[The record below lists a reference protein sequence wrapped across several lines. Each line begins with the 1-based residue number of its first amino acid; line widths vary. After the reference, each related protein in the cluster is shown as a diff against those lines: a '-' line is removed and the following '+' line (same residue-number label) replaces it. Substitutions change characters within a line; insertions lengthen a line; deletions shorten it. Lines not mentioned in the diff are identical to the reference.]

1 MFEKPYLFAN
11 DHPGRRTDVVALAR
25 EAEAR
30 GFPGVFSEL
39 DFSHLGEKGV
49 GYARHRSQLKEVIE
63 MRTLPPQIVQALA
76 PFAPLFSRCVF
87 RHVQVLVAGTILAP
101 GKRTVASAL
110 RAMGLDQEERFHRY
124 HRVLSRARWSSR
136 EVARVLLG
144 LLVEAFVPE
153 GSPLVVGIDETLER
167 RYGRKISARGVYRD
181 PVRSTHETF
190 VKSSG
195 LRWVC
200 AMLLVEVP
208 WASRI
213 WALPFL
219 SVLAPS
225 ERYAARRGKRHKKIT
240 EWAWQLLLQVR
251 RWHPKREIV
260 AVADRAYAS
269 LKLLESCR
277 RLSEPITFIT
287 RLRLDAALYE
297 PAPPRHPGQI
307 GRPRLKGERLPNLSD
322 VAQDPETVWESTK
335 IANWYGSEERTVEI
349 ASATAVW
356 YSTGLPAVP
365 IRWVLIRD
373 PEGGFE
379 PQALLCTDLEAD
391 PERIVRW
398 YVMRWQ
404 LEVTFQEARRHLGF
418 ETQRQWTEL
427 AIRRTTPA
435 LLGLFSVVTV
445 FAHGRMVRAAGAFR
459 RAAWYHKAHPTFAD
473 ALALVRK
480 ELWAQEEQTFCGS
493 PAQTDT
499 VKVPRAFVDA

>member
-1 MFEKPYLFAN
+1 
-11 DHPGRRTDVVALAR
+11 
-25 EAEAR
+25 
-30 GFPGVFSEL
+30 
-39 DFSHLGEKGV
+39 
-49 GYARHRSQLKEVIE
+49 
-63 MRTLPPQIVQALA
+63 
-76 PFAPLFSRCVF
+76 
-87 RHVQVLVAGTILAP
+87 
-101 GKRTVASAL
+101 
-110 RAMGLDQEERFHRY
+110 
-124 HRVLSRARWSSR
+124 
-136 EVARVLLG
+136 LG

-181 PVRSTHETF
+181 PVRSTHQTF

-219 SVLAPS
+219 SILAPS
-225 ERYAARRGKRHKKIT
+225 ERYAARQGKRHKKIT

-251 RWHPKREIV
+251 RWHPEREIV

-269 LKLLESCR
+269 LKLLDRCR

-349 ASATAVW
+349 ASQTAVW

-379 PQALLCTDLEAD
+379 PQALLCTDLQAD

-398 YVMRWQ
+398 FVMRWQ

-435 LLGLFSVVTV
+435 LLGLFSVVTL
-445 FAHGRMVRAAGAFR
+445 FAHRRMARAAGAFR

-473 ALALVRK
+473 ALASVRK
-480 ELWAQEEQTFCGS
+480 ELWAQEERTFCGS

-499 VKVPRAFVDA
+499 VKVPRAFVERLTEAVCYAA

>member
-1 MFEKPYLFAN
+1 
-11 DHPGRRTDVVALAR
+11 V
-25 EAEAR
+25 
-30 GFPGVFSEL
+30 
-39 DFSHLGEKGV
+39 
-49 GYARHRSQLKEVIE
+49 
-63 MRTLPPQIVQALA
+63 RTLPPQMVQVLA
-76 PFAPLFSRCVF
+76 PFAPLFSRRVF
-87 RHVQVLVAGTILAP
+87 RHVQVLVAGAILAP

-110 RAMGLDQEERFHRY
+110 RAMGLDQQKRFHPY
-124 HRVLSRARWSSR
+124 HRVLSRASWSSR
-136 EVARVLLG
+136 KASRVLSG
-144 LLVEAFVPE
+144 LLLEAFVPE

-200 AMLLVEVP
+200 AMLLVEIP
-208 WASRI
+208 WASRV

-240 EWAWQLLLQVR
+240 EWAWQMLLQVR
-251 RWHPKREIV
+251 RWYPKREIV

-269 LKLLESCR
+269 LKLLDRCR
-277 RLSEPITFIT
+277 RLSEPIAFIT

-297 PAPPRHPGQI
+297 PAPPRRQGQI
-307 GRPRLKGERLPNLSD
+307 GRPRIKGERLPNLSEA
-322 VAQDPETVWESTK
+322 AQDPRTVWESTK
-335 IANWYGSEERTVEI
+335 IANWYGSEDRTVEI

-356 YSTGLPAVP
+356 YSTGLFAVP
-365 IRWVLIRD
+365 VRWVLIRD
-373 PEGGFE
+373 PEGWFK
-379 PQALLCTDLEAD
+379 PQALLCTDLDAD
-391 PERIVRW
+391 PEQVVRW
-398 YVMRWQ
+398 FVMRWQ
-404 LEVTFQEARRHLGF
+404 LEVTFQEMRRHLGF

-435 LLGLFSVVTV
+435 LLGLFSVVTL
-445 FAHGRMVRAAGAFR
+445 FAHRRMMRAAGAFR

-480 ELWAQEEQTFCGS
+480 ELWAQQQTFCGS
-493 PAQTDT
+493 PARTDM
-499 VKVPRAFVDA
+499 VKVPRAFVERLTEAVCYAA